1 MIIWEIRQ
9 TDLRDQ
15 HNQLC
20 IAKSVV
26 AISNLA
32 DKLIKC
38 DNDKNLSG
46 KVYRQTWGALIK
58 IATDAISLPAHAN
71 SQLKHQRRFTLESKL
86 DKTYQQLTK
95 NVPSA
100 SEPIFGDDL
109 PKRI

>member
-1 MIIWEIRQ
+1 MITLKCRQ
-9 TDLRDQ
+9 KNLRAQ

-95 NVPSA
+95 NVPPA